1 MTRTTAVIAGAMSY
15 GVDLAVLAQC
25 NHTILD
31 YGTFG
36 LFAALFAGGR
46 IILPRDYSVVPTP
59 ESVWW
64 EVADMPAVEYISLH
78 TLNITN
84 N

>member
-1 MTRTTAVIAGAMSY
+1 MVGLGAMSY
-15 GVDLAVLAQC
+15 GIDLAVLSQC

-46 IILPRDYSVVPTP
+46 IILPRDYSEKPTP
-59 ESVWW
+59 DSVWW
-64 EVADMPAVEYISLH
+64 EVANINSVEYISVK
-78 TLNITN
+78 TLNITTN
-84 N
+84 T